1 MFCSSCGATVKEG
14 IAFCGSCGKP
24 IVGYNLGQGSASAMV
39 SVPAQAA
46 GGAITR
52 AGELP
57 TRDTG
62 LYAGFWLRLLADVID
77 NILLGI
83 PYGLLGLMIFAS
95 ALPMLRDLG
104 STRNPNPLLILT
116 LLGSRILLFILL
128 NLLGTWLYWSLLES
142 SSWQATIGKKAL
154 GLYVTDLQGSRVS
167 FGKASGRFFAGR
179 GISLVPSIG
188 ALYYLIDCIMAGLT
202 EKKQA
207 LHDMIAGCLVQ
218 RVA

>member
-1 MFCSSCGATVKEG
+1 MFCSSCGATLKEG
-14 IAFCGSCGKP
+14 TAFCGRCGQP
-24 IVGYNLGQGSASAMV
+24 IVGYSLGQASAG
-39 SVPAQAA
+39 SVASGPPAAV
-46 GGAITR
+46 GTPISRPGAL
-52 AGELP
+52 A

-62 LYAGFWLRLLADVID
+62 VYAGFWLRLLADVID

-83 PYGLLGLMIFAS
+83 PYGLLAAVIFAS
-95 ALPMLRDLG
+95 AIPMLRDLAAAQ
-104 STRNPNPLLILT
+104 NPNPLLIASV
-116 LLGSRILLFILL
+116 LGSRILLFILL

-142 SSWQATIGKKAL
+142 SSWQATVGKKAL

-218 RVA
+218 RIA